1 MLDTGTGRGDQPLK
15 KSSVGRQRKRSAQI
29 AEPQIGIFWLVDRKL
44 LIDSTLLSAAEE
56 YEDFRIHSGNHVSV
70 WEKFQQNGTAPREM
84 EYEEAPRGRVMY
96 NTKTQRF
103 TLLADKCILKDKRIV
118 SKMISEMNLPSKNTD
133 KGTDSHYRCFACLY
147 GNRDDLL

>member
-1 MLDTGTGRGDQPLK
+1 MK
-15 KSSVGRQRKRSAQI
+15 KSSEGQRKRAARI
-29 AEPQIGIFWLVDRKL
+29 TEPRVGIFWLVDGKL
-44 LIDSTLLSAAEE
+44 LIDSTLLSAAEK

-96 NTKTQRF
+96 NAKSQRF

-118 SKMISEMNLPSKNTD
+118 SKIMSEMNLPSKNME
-133 KGTDSHYRCFACLY
+133 KETDSHYRCFACLY
-147 GNRDDLL
+147 GRSEDPL

>member
-1 MLDTGTGRGDQPLK
+1 MKESAQG
-15 KSSVGRQRKRSAQI
+15 QRKRSARTT
-29 AEPQIGIFWLVDRKL
+29 EPLVGIFWLVKQNL

-56 YEDFRIHSGNHVSV
+56 YDHFKIHSGNHISV

-96 NTKTQRF
+96 NTKTRRF

-118 SKMISEMNLPSKNTD
+118 SKIMSEMNLPSKNTD

-147 GNRDDLL
+147 GRSEDLL

>member
-1 MLDTGTGRGDQPLK
+1 MKESAQG
-15 KSSVGRQRKRSAQI
+15 QRKRSART
-29 AEPQIGIFWLVDRKL
+29 AEPLVGIFWLVKQNL

-56 YEDFRIHSGNHVSV
+56 YDHFKIHSGNHISV

-96 NTKTQRF
+96 NTKTRRF

-118 SKMISEMNLPSKNTD
+118 SKIMSEMNLPSKNTD

-147 GNRDDLL
+147 GRSEDLL